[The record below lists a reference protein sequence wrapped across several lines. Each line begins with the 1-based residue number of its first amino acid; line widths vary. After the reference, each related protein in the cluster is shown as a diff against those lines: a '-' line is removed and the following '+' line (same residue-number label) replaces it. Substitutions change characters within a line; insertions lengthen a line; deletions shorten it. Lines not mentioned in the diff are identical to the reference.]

1 MGCRT
6 QINNLQLTN
15 DLSIFQSLNLY
26 KIQKTV
32 LIKKVINE
40 SICLSPFINND
51 GWLSSEVIIHDRL
64 WLYAE

>member
-1 MGCRT
+1 MSCRT
-6 QINNLQLTN
+6 QINGLQHTN

-40 SICLSPFINND
+40 SICLSPIINND
-51 GWLSSEVIIHDRL
+51 GWLSSKVIIHDRL

>member
-6 QINNLQLTN
+6 QINSLQLTN

-32 LIKKVINE
+32 LIKKGDKQID
-40 SICLSPFINND
+40 SFITF
-51 GWLSSEVIIHDRL
+51 
-64 WLYAE
+64 Y